1 MLRHQ
6 YSNKRLQMIEG
17 MKNGKD
23 ESKEVEEKWEMMIRK
38 TTRLN

>member
-1 MLRHQ
+1 
-6 YSNKRLQMIEG
+6 MIEG

-23 ESKEVEEKWEMMIRK
+23 ESKEDEEKWEMMIRK